1 MCSYSFNLFVDNV
14 ENLNKWER
22 KNLDKVKEDD
32 EGIVNKR
39 KLEEQES
46 IVCFFYFIFVNID
59 ISSR

>member
-32 EGIVNKR
+32 EGIVKKR

-46 IVCFFYFIFVNID
+46 IVCFFLLYFCQH
-59 ISSR
+59 